1 MHGTGIVYSRKI
13 YQKITITSIPYSI
26 DKTMVRESVSKI
38 KNGTAAGLSSVVSEI
53 VKTAGETG
61 AEMIKDIIN
70 QIIVDRRS

>member
-38 KNGTAAGLSSVVSEI
+38 KNGKAAGLSSVVSEI